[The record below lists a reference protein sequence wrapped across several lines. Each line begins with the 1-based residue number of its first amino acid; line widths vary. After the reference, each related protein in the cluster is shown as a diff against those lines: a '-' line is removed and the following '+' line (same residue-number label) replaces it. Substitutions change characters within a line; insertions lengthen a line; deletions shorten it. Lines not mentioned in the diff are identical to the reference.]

1 MIELT
6 AKIIS
11 ADSSITAGTFPAPT
25 PNAGFPLEYADL
37 TIPGPPVANIVSADC
52 IKRFVNSNDGTSIQ
66 AIISFGAPALIA
78 ASRTILDAS
87 IVDSFARGWGLIII
101 PFLVFKASKVLR
113 ERRERNGQLE
123 LDIPEA
129 KVVTDENGNPLEL
142 ECLDELIAECLN
154 DFWNF
159 YGGINSKSANNGLNV
174 TNDELTIRDEN
185 GNIIDVNTFA
195 SENPELLENVKS
207 MISNTVMAWAEQTI
221 ADMENNGENE

>member
-1 MIELT
+1 MSVPGKNNEDWSEGVPTGAEKPWAGKGDMKPFGQKKQEL
-6 AKIIS
+6 
-11 ADSSITAGTFPAPT
+11 
-25 PNAGFPLEYADL
+25 
-37 TIPGPPVANIVSADC
+37 
-52 IKRFVNSNDGTSIQ
+52 
-66 AIISFGAPALIA
+66 
-78 ASRTILDAS
+78 
-87 IVDSFARGWGLIII
+87 
-101 PFLVFKASKVLR
+101 
-113 ERRERNGQLE
+113 
-123 LDIPEA
+123 
-129 KVVTDENGNPLEL
+129 DENGNPLEL

-159 YGGINSKSANNGLNV
+159 YGGINSKSVNNGLNV

>member
-1 MIELT
+1 MK
-6 AKIIS
+6 KI
-11 ADSSITAGTFPAPT
+11 
-25 PNAGFPLEYADL
+25 
-37 TIPGPPVANIVSADC
+37 
-52 IKRFVNSNDGTSIQ
+52 K
-66 AIISFGAPALIA
+66 
-78 ASRTILDAS
+78 
-87 IVDSFARGWGLIII
+87 LIII
-101 PFLVFKASKVLR
+101 AILGVFVIASCNKEEEVIKSTSN
-113 ERRERNGQLE
+113 ESNETITDSISKEVNGKRFHVNGSATCMPGDTT
-123 LDIPEA
+123 LDDSNI
-129 KVVTDENGNPLEL
+129 VVTDENGNPIEL

-159 YGGINSKSANNGLNV
+159 YGGVNSKSANNGLNV

>member
-1 MIELT
+1 MK
-6 AKIIS
+6 KI
-11 ADSSITAGTFPAPT
+11 
-25 PNAGFPLEYADL
+25 
-37 TIPGPPVANIVSADC
+37 
-52 IKRFVNSNDGTSIQ
+52 K
-66 AIISFGAPALIA
+66 
-78 ASRTILDAS
+78 
-87 IVDSFARGWGLIII
+87 LIII
-101 PFLVFKASKVLR
+101 AILGVFVIASCNKEEEVIKSTSNESNEKR
-113 ERRERNGQLE
+113 FHVNGSAICMPGDTT
-123 LDIPEA
+123 LDDSNI
-129 KVVTDENGNPLEL
+129 VVTDENGNPLEL

-159 YGGINSKSANNGLNV
+159 YGGINSKSVNNGLNV

>member
-1 MIELT
+1 MK
-6 AKIIS
+6 KI
-11 ADSSITAGTFPAPT
+11 
-25 PNAGFPLEYADL
+25 
-37 TIPGPPVANIVSADC
+37 
-52 IKRFVNSNDGTSIQ
+52 K
-66 AIISFGAPALIA
+66 
-78 ASRTILDAS
+78 
-87 IVDSFARGWGLIII
+87 LIII
-101 PFLVFKASKVLR
+101 AILGVFVIASCNKEEEVIKSTSNESNETITDSMSKDKKR
-113 ERRERNGQLE
+113 FHVNGSATCMPGDTT
-123 LDIPEA
+123 LDDSNI
-129 KVVTDENGNPLEL
+129 VVTDENGNPIEL